1 MQESTEFLEIEH
13 KFVVDDA
20 FDVEDFCKRVMELT
34 PLKSTKIEVN
44 DHYFFSKNQNHF
56 VLRHRL
62 DKELNQLS
70 MKSRGGDAESRT
82 EINLDLA
89 RGVPNQQKAII
100 EFTKNLGFSEQRILT
115 KKVRVFYFPDCEI
128 VYYQAN
134 CGDRRVNC
142 VEIEAKDVNTKSAG
156 LEILAI
162 YEKKLGLDKI
172 QRETRSLFELMFV
185 IS

>member
-13 KFVVDDA
+13 KFVVSDA
-20 FDVEDFCKRVMELT
+20 FDVENFCSNVMKLS
-34 PLKSTKIEVN
+34 PLKSTNIEVN
-44 DHYFFSKNQNHF
+44 DHYFFSKSQSHF

-89 RGVPNQQKAII
+89 RGVPNQKNALI
-100 EFTKNLGFSEQRILT
+100 EFTKNLGFSEQRTLT

-128 VYYQAN
+128 VYYQAQ
-134 CGDRRVNC
+134 CGDRRINC
-142 VEIEAKDVNTKSAG
+142 VEIEAKNVNIKTEG
-156 LEILAI
+156 LEILAE
-162 YEKKLGLDKI
+162 YEKKLGLDKFK
-172 QRETRSLFELMFV
+172 RETRSLFELMFV